1 MRWQGDSMK
10 IEFDVL
16 IAGTGSAGLYS
27 AINLRKDLR
36 VLLITKGFLKES
48 NSYLAQGGISTAR
61 GLKDVSLFVE
71 DTLKAGQ
78 YKNDVS
84 SVKILAEESMRN
96 IRSILDI
103 GVSLDTDSNELC
115 YTREGAHSI
124 NRIVH
129 SKDRTGA
136 ALIDALCKEA
146 EKRSNI
152 TILEDCYLADII
164 TNGNSCAGAVLFKND
179 EKIKVYSK
187 VTILAMGGI
196 GGIFKNSTNRRN
208 ITADGITIA
217 LKNNIKLKDM
227 EYIQFHPT
235 ALYEKDSKER
245 KFLISESVRGEGG
258 ILRNSN
264 GNRFVDELLPRDVV
278 TKAIFKEIKASGI
291 PYVNLDIS
299 FMKKDY
305 IINRFPTIYKECLK
319 RGIDITVDLIPVFP
333 AQHYFMGGIQVD
345 KYCETSMEN
354 LFAVGEVSCTG
365 VHGANRLASNS
376 LLEGLVF
383 SKRAA
388 EKINATIHNIT
399 AEEICV
405 PNIEGELEDIKKEN
419 IRIAVEEFKR
429 RMTGLNDELVSY

>member
-36 VLLITKGFLKES
+36 ILLISKGFLRES

-61 GLKDVSLFVE
+61 GLKDVPLFVE

-96 IRSILDI
+96 IRAILDI

-136 ALIDALCKEA
+136 ALIDTLCNEA
-146 EKRSNI
+146 EKRGNI

-217 LKNNIKLKDM
+217 LKNNVKLKDM

-245 KFLISESVRGEGG
+245 KFLISESLRGEGG

-264 GNRFVDELLPRDVV
+264 GNRFIDELLPRDVV
-278 TKAIFKEIKASGI
+278 TKAIFNEIKASGI

-319 RGIDITVDLIPVFP
+319 KGIDITADFIPVFP

-399 AEEICV
+399 AKEICA